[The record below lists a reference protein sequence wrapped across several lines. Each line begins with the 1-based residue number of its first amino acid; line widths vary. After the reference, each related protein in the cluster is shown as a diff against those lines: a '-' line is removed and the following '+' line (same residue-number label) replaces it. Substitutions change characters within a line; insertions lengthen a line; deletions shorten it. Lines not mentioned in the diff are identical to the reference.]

1 MPYRAMSTNVADE
14 AKKTNNKPGKNDST
28 LKSTLRE
35 SREMS
40 VKIDRKYYLKK
51 KNKPNEE
58 EDEKE
63 REKESN
69 TD

>member
-1 MPYRAMSTNVADE
+1 MSTNVADE

-51 KNKPNEE
+51 KRTNPMKRKMKKK
-58 EDEKE
+58 EKKNPIQTK
-63 REKESN
+63 RE
-69 TD
+69 

>member
-1 MPYRAMSTNVADE
+1 MSTNVADE

-40 VKIDRKYYLKK
+40 VKIDRKYYFKKK